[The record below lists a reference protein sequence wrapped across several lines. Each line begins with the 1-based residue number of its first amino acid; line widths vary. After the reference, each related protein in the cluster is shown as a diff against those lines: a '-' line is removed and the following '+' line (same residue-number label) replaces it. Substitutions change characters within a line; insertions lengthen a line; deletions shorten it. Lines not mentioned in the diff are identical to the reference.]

1 MSRSEVGHNNNGEEG
16 GVMHFH
22 CTTGLRHTCVYGS
35 VGGGVGVCWLFFSRQ
50 TLLPSGGVQK
60 GGGVSGLDVESK
72 VDSRS
77 SLLEIISFRCTVP
90 NYTHTHIHTHDDTNT
105 HTLTQTDCLSNS
117 KSPRVV
123 TVIAYVI
130 GLNEQN
136 KNKLRYH

>member
-1 MSRSEVGHNNNGEEG
+1 MSRSKVGHNNNGEEG

-22 CTTGLRHTCVYGS
+22 CTTGLRHTCVW
-35 VGGGVGVCWLFFSRQ
+35 VGGGCVFFFFFPGQ
-50 TLLPSGGVQK
+50 TLFPSGGVQK
-60 GGGVSGLDVESK
+60 GGGLSGLDVESK
-72 VDSRS
+72 VESRS

-90 NYTHTHIHTHDDTNT
+90 NYTHTHTHTHTDTNT